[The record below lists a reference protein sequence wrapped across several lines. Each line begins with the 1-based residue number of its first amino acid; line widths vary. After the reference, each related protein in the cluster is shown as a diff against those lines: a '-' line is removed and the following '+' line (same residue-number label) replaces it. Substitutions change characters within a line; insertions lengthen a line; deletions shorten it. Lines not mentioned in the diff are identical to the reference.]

1 MYRRIRRTLEGACW
15 AALLVCGLYL
25 THVQY
30 AVHAASNRAA
40 IVTTAPPVQQPFA
53 EGAVLGEMQVPAL
66 HLTVP
71 VIEGDSTASLLR
83 GVGHIRGTVLP
94 GGLGTVGLAGHRDT
108 FLRKIAGI
116 KPHMMIEVSRGD
128 QRYRYIVDSMK
139 IVHPEDVQI
148 LETADTPELVV
159 VTCYPFHYIG
169 AAPLRFI
176 VTAHLLSLMP
186 ETLP

>member
-1 MYRRIRRTLEGACW
+1 MRRRIRRMVEGAFW
-15 AALLVCGLYL
+15 TTALCCGFYLV
-25 THVQY
+25 HVGH
-30 AVHAASNRAA
+30 AVHAASHRAA
-40 IVTTAPPVQQPFA
+40 VVTAAPPVAHALA
-53 EGAVLGEMQVPAL
+53 EGAVVGEMRIPAL
-66 HLTVP
+66 HLSVP
-71 VIEGDSTASLLR
+71 VIQGDSTASLLR
-83 GVGHIRGTVLP
+83 GVGHIPGTVLP

-116 KPHMMIEVSRGD
+116 QPHTLIEVSRGD
-128 QRYRYIVDSMK
+128 ERYRYIVDSTK

-186 ETLP
+186 ETTH

>member
-1 MYRRIRRTLEGACW
+1 MQRRTRRTLEIAFW
-15 AALLVCGLYL
+15 ASALVCGIYL
-25 THVQY
+25 THVGY
-30 AVHAASNRAA
+30 AVHAASHRAA
-40 IVTTAPPVQQPFA
+40 IVTTAPPVQQTLA
-53 EGAVLGEMQVPAL
+53 EGAVLGEMQIPAL
-66 HLTVP
+66 HLSVP

-108 FLRKIAGI
+108 FLRKIAVI
-116 KPHMMIEVSRGD
+116 QPHTIIEVSRGD
-128 QRYRYIVDSMK
+128 DRYRYMVDSTK

-176 VTAHLLSLMP
+176 VTAHLVSVMP
-186 ETLP
+186 ETTR